1 MSGGGRIVMT
11 KAIILSAGLGTR
23 LRPVTSDKPKALAKI
38 DGIPLIDYAV
48 MHCKFYGIKDIIIN
62 IRHFA
67 EQIVEHVKSRNNY
80 DINIEFS
87 DETTALLETG
97 GGIKKAEW
105 FFGDCK
111 NVLAYNVDIL
121 TDIDINELISFHRS
135 QSSLATLAVRN
146 RKTSRYL
153 LFDQANR
160 MVGWKN
166 MATNETLIKAI
177 PESRIKLLA
186 FSGIQVLSTW
196 IFRFFDNYPDRFSI
210 TDAYIDLC
218 KNRQILGFLHDS
230 SFWMDIGKIDMLAE
244 ADRIL
249 SADNFLK
256 QKFH

>member
-1 MSGGGRIVMT
+1 MT

-23 LRPVTSDKPKALAKI
+23 LRPVTSEKPKALVKI
-38 DGIPLIDYAV
+38 DGIPLLEYAI
-48 MHCKFYGIKDIIIN
+48 MHCKYYGINDVIIN
-62 IRHFA
+62 VHHFA
-67 EQIVEHVKSRNNY
+67 EQITDYVKSRNNFG
-80 DINIEFS
+80 INIEFS
-87 DETTALLETG
+87 DETKELLETG
-97 GGIKKAEW
+97 GGIKKAAW
-105 FFGDCK
+105 FFEDCK
-111 NVLAYNVDIL
+111 YVLVYNVDIL
-121 TDIDINELISFHRS
+121 ADIDINELISFHRS
-135 QSSLATLAVRN
+135 QSALATLAVRN

-186 FSGIQVLSTW
+186 FSGIQVLSTD

-218 KNRQILGFLHDS
+218 KDRHILGYIHDS